1 MQRDKKSQGS
11 KVKQHRGLPFIV
23 LLCEVGRSHVL
34 APDNILLTAK
44 LMYNIHM
51 KVLITGGHI
60 TPALAVA
67 AELKE
72 KGDANIVFVGRK
84 YTYENDQAAS
94 FEYQEVKKAGYEFVD
109 LKAGRLSRLL
119 NMQSIVNILQIPFG
133 FLGAFGILRREKP
146 DAILSF
152 GGYIALPISIVG
164 SVLKIPVFTHEQTI
178 APGWANIIIAFFAQK
193 VFVSFPQSARFFS
206 KNKTIVSGNP
216 IRKEVFLKKNTV
228 DKILDVALFLQN
240 DKPTILI
247 MGGSLGSHSINIHI
261 EKIARKLCEKY
272 NVIHQTGNVE
282 EFGDYER
289 LKRLEIKYYFVKDH
303 ISGDVYGSY
312 LSAADII
319 ISRAGANTLFELIA
333 LKKPSVL
340 IPLPWSAG
348 GEQQKQAELLVE
360 NGVAELF
367 NQEDDDDKL
376 LLLIEKV
383 VVNKEKHA
391 HNFSRL
397 ASLIK
402 QDAAQIIADSIYEM
416 A

>member
-1 MQRDKKSQGS
+1 
-11 KVKQHRGLPFIV
+11 
-23 LLCEVGRSHVL
+23 
-34 APDNILLTAK
+34 
-44 LMYNIHM
+44 M

-72 KGDANIVFVGRK
+72 KGDATIVFVGRK

-94 FEYQEVKKAGYEFVD
+94 FEYQEVKKAGYGFVD

-119 NMQSIVNILQIPFG
+119 NMQSIVSILQIPFG
-133 FLGAFGILRREKP
+133 FLGAFRILRREKP
-146 DAILSF
+146 DVILSF
-152 GGYIALPISIVG
+152 GGYIALPVSIVG
-164 SVLKIPVFTHEQTI
+164 SVLRIPVFTHEQTI
-178 APGWANIIIAFFAQK
+178 APGWANKIIAFFAQK
-193 VFVSFPQSARFFS
+193 VFVSFPQSARYFN

-216 IRKEVFLKKNTV
+216 IRKEVFIRKTIGELL
-228 DKILDVALFLQN
+228 DKS
-240 DKPTILI
+240 KPTILI

-289 LKRLEIKYYFVKDH
+289 LKKLEIKDYFVKDH

-333 LKKPSVL
+333 LKKPAL
-340 IPLPWSAG
+340 FIPLPWSAG
-348 GEQQKQAELLVE
+348 GEQQKQAELLVA

-367 NQEDDDDKL
+367 DQEDDSDNL
-376 LLLIEKV
+376 LFLIEKM

-397 ASLIK
+397 ASLVK